1 MSNTLERNWQVY
13 NGLGGVNSTSFS
25 IHVMMW
31 QAIPCFFFK
40 TRLSFLF
47 SLCKLSSG
55 QTDSQVN
62 ASFQLVFNVRFVW
75 PPTYVDLHRLATT
88 CLDFARAQIRTQV
101 DARFSPFGHTTQF
114 RTQVLGLQTCVDLRV
129 HLAGFTRLL
138 ASPFGGLY
146 ASTCES
152 VWRASRIYLRVR
164 LVGFTRL
171 LASPFGGL
179 YALVC

>member
-1 MSNTLERNWQVY
+1 
-13 NGLGGVNSTSFS
+13 
-25 IHVMMW
+25 MMC
-31 QAIPCFFFK
+31 QAIPWFFFK

-47 SLCKLSSG
+47 SLCILSSG

-75 PPTYVDLHRLATT
+75 PSTCVDLHRLATT

-114 RTQVLGLQTCVDLRV
+114 RTQVLGLQTCVNLR
-129 HLAGFTRLL
+129 RL
-138 ASPFGGLY
+138 ASPFGGLH

-152 VWRASRIYLRVR
+152 VWRASRVCLRVR
-164 LVGFTRL
+164 LAGFARL
-171 LASPFGGL
+171 LARSFGGL
-179 YALVC
+179 RASACEFVWRASRVDLRVRLAGFTLWRMFYVR